1 MWTYSVGDGDRSSD
15 SLGGVSGLE
24 FTSITIGQ
32 LIWPVAAVAIA
43 FVLRKPL
50 RSIGESSRLKEV
62 EASTSGVK
70 FAFEQILDSAEE
82 AAGSQPTPTPEPEST
97 PAPTRTTEPE
107 SGPEPTPT
115 PEPEPT
121 PESGA
126 PVNGAGAVQRPSI
139 GFDAFE
145 FYVRMMEL
153 VAVSP
158 RAAIVE
164 AHSEVETL
172 LRLGVSLNRLGSD
185 APRRNL
191 PFRAMVSEAADIG
204 IITPFASKVFVDLS
218 SMRNLLTHDAA
229 MEITASDA
237 ARYIR
242 LAARAMSEILEGP
255 PDAAARD

>member
-1 MWTYSVGDGDRSSD
+1 MGDGSRSSD
-15 SLGGVSGLE
+15 ILGDVSGLE

-82 AAGSQPTPTPEPEST
+82 AAGSQPTPTPEPEPT
-97 PAPTRTTEPE
+97 PEPTRTTE
-107 SGPEPTPT
+107 PEPTPT

-121 PESGA
+121 PESGTL
-126 PVNGAGAVQRPSI
+126 VNGAGAVQRPSI
-139 GFDAFE
+139 AFDAFE

-185 APRRNL
+185 APRRNM

-218 SMRNLLTHDAA
+218 RMRNLLTHDAA

-255 PDAAARD
+255 PDAAASD